1 MWTFQSI
8 HVDLVFV
15 SGSPGINYNRW
26 PRIRGSLVELEHLGT
41 SSGNLEMQQRGFRTT
56 SENGLQFP
64 LMAFVCTCMSFGI
77 LGCNEAVHCH
87 CSMQPHIA
95 ECQLVCYVRIEKHNL
110 HWLNFL

>member
-15 SGSPGINYNRW
+15 SGSPGINYSC
-26 PRIRGSLVELEHLGT
+26 GSLVELEHLGT
-41 SSGNLEMQQRGFRTT
+41 ASGNLEMQQRGFRTT

-95 ECQLVCYVRIEKHNL
+95 ECQLVSNVRIEKPNL